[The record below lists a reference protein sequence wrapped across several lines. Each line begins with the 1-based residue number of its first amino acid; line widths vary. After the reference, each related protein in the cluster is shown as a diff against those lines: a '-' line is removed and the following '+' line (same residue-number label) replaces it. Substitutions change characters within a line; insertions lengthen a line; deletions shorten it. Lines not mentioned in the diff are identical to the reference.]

1 MSTMLPFDPWDIMQK
16 THMDFAQGFC
26 LDIFV
31 GDILQ
36 AVHLGSDGHLWCWIC
51 CFVDRILG
59 MCWVYVDLQSD
70 QFQQR
75 FKINVGK

>member
-1 MSTMLPFDPWDIMQK
+1 MLLIRWSIYF
-16 THMDFAQGFC
+16 G
-26 LDIFV
+26 LD
-31 GDILQ
+31 GY
-36 AVHLGSDGHLWCWIC
+36 LWSRIC

-75 FKINVGK
+75 FKTNVGK

>member
-1 MSTMLPFDPWDIMQK
+1 MLLIRWSIYF
-16 THMDFAQGFC
+16 G
-26 LDIFV
+26 L
-31 GDILQ
+31 
-36 AVHLGSDGHLWCWIC
+36 DGHLWSWIC

-75 FKINVGK
+75 FKTNVGK